1 MATLQSENKMDMSEE
16 SKQKCPHCHRAF
28 ANVDKHL
35 SSCKAFAAKQTQE
48 GVIDETTDKEMAS
61 KIADEMTGKVADES
75 GSDGDEVGLDEEDEP
90 EVGSKPPAPEKK
102 KSIVLVDDLP
112 YSQIKS
118 TSGQALGP
126 KNAQKIIAW
135 LKGNSYFTVHQL
147 ANAKIKDISIK
158 GFKEDRIAQLIQLSR
173 DALGIYYMRPAS
185 EIPMDYEIV
194 KFNIPMFDDLIGGG
208 FRTGD
213 SYEFA
218 GHFGALKT
226 QIAAFTDVRLQFDK
240 SHGGLH
246 DPKAEKRPQCLW
258 VDSEGTMAGMI
269 TPRPDGTPGRLQQVA
284 AAQFKKEYPQPPE
297 SDEAAVAIWKQQQAD
312 FIQAVMKNTL
322 ICRVL
327 SSEHQMT
334 VVKNILAIVWQ
345 YNIKLVVVDSL
356 IAHFRAEYIGRGTLS
371 NRQQLLNQHIND
383 LMHLKGTTAI
393 LIVTNQVQAKPDSFA
408 AYPGADPNE
417 PTGGNIVKHA
427 FNNRVKCRKGKKGS
441 VKLELIDS
449 SYLPYSTANIIA
461 SSQGIEGFVG
471 DKVTSDD
478 ELDEEE

>member
-1 MATLQSENKMDMSEE
+1 MATLQSENTMDMTEE
-16 SKQKCPHCHRAF
+16 IKQKCPHCHRAF

-48 GVIDETTDKEMAS
+48 GVIDETNDKEMAS
-61 KIADEMTGKVADES
+61 KIADEMTGKSVEKEDK
-75 GSDGDEVGLDEEDEP
+75 DGDEVLLDEEDEP
-90 EVGSKPPAPEKK
+90 ETGSKPPAPEKK
-102 KSIVLVDDLP
+102 SIILVDDLP
-112 YSQIKS
+112 YSQIKD
-118 TSGQALGP
+118 TSGKSLGP
-126 KNAQKIIAW
+126 KNAQKLVAW
-135 LKGNSYFTVHQL
+135 LRGNSYFTVHQL

-158 GFKEDRIAQLIQLSR
+158 GFKEDRISQLIQLAR
-173 DALGIYYMRPAS
+173 NALGIYYMRPAS
-185 EIPMDYEIV
+185 EIPMDYSVV
-194 KFNIPMFDDLIGGG
+194 KFNIPMFDDLVGGG
-208 FRTGD
+208 LRTGD

-218 GHFGALKT
+218 GHFGSLKT
-226 QIAAFTDVRLQFDK
+226 QMAMFADVRLQFDK
-240 SHGGLH
+240 AHGGLY
-246 DPKAEKRPQCLW
+246 DPSDEKRPQCLW

-284 AAQFKKEYPQPPE
+284 AAQFKKEYPTPPE
-297 SDEAAVAIWKQQQAD
+297 SDEAATAIWKQKQTD

-327 SSEHQMT
+327 SSEHQMG

-345 YNIKLVVVDSL
+345 YNIKLIVVDSL
-356 IAHFRAEYIGRGTLS
+356 IAHFRAEYIGRGTLA

-393 LIVTNQVQAKPDSFA
+393 IIVTNQVQAKPDQFSS
-408 AYPGADPNE
+408 YPGADPNE
-417 PTGGNIVKHA
+417 ATGGNIVKHA
-427 FNNRVKCRKGKKGS
+427 FNNRIKCRKGKKGS

-471 DKVTSDD
+471 DKVVADD
-478 ELDEEE
+478 EIDDDE